1 MSESP
6 ANKFVA
12 LLVIL
17 AAPFAMGAFF
27 LAWAPAQQYSIT
39 DPRYDGFVAP
49 RSVGD
54 TVENSLRSTVSVFCD
69 GRTGPTLGSAW
80 AVTLDEKKYSMYPYV
95 FITNHHVVEDCIGKN
110 KSLTIARQYQDEVPA
125 RIITL
130 DEENDL
136 AVIVSDLKIP
146 TLQLANYPP
155 MPGYWTV
162 LVGSADGYEGSVAF
176 GSVLN
181 TNKTQV
187 LITANAS
194 EGNSGGPVIDNEGRV
209 IGTLTA
215 GAGINQYNIAMSLD
229 AMCAKILSCDGEYY
243 WEYDSD

>member
-1 MSESP
+1 
-6 ANKFVA
+6 
-12 LLVIL
+12 
-17 AAPFAMGAFF
+17 
-27 LAWAPAQQYSIT
+27 
-39 DPRYDGFVAP
+39 
-49 RSVGD
+49 
-54 TVENSLRSTVSVFCD
+54 
-69 GRTGPTLGSAW
+69 
-80 AVTLDEKKYSMYPYV
+80 
-95 FITNHHVVEDCIGKN
+95 
-110 KSLTIARQYQDEVPA
+110 
-125 RIITL
+125 
-130 DEENDL
+130 
-136 AVIVSDLKIP
+136 
-146 TLQLANYPP
+146 

-229 AMCAKILSCDGEYY
+229 AMCAKILSCDDEYY